1 MDDSDEEYM
10 GSKSPSSKLPSTAPE
25 KSASPGGAKSGM
37 SARTRSSRRGE
48 VSDLKGANGY
58 AWEDEYQRSWDI
70 VKDDEQGGNSFE
82 AMVQSIIE
90 NRKKKMM
97 KNPSTPFQRGIIR
110 TLIIIIDGSLAMS
123 EKDLRPTRLS
133 MTLNYLQ
140 EFVVEF
146 FDQNPK
152 ARLGII

>member
-1 MDDSDEEYM
+1 M
-10 GSKSPSSKLPSTAPE
+10 
-25 KSASPGGAKSGM
+25 
-37 SARTRSSRRGE
+37 
-48 VSDLKGANGY
+48 
-58 AWEDEYQRSWDI
+58 
-70 VKDDEQGGNSFE
+70 KDDEQGGNSFE

-90 NRKKKMM
+90 NRKKKIM

-146 FDQNPK
+146 LTKTLYRDWE
-152 ARLGII
+152 

>member
-1 MDDSDEEYM
+1 MTQMSNTWALNRR
-10 GSKSPSSKLPSTAPE
+10 PSKLRLLQ

-90 NRKKKMM
+90 NRKKKIM
-97 KNPSTPFQRGIIR
+97 KPQYTVPEELF
-110 TLIIIIDGSLAMS
+110 
-123 EKDLRPTRLS
+123 EH
-133 MTLNYLQ
+133 
-140 EFVVEF
+140 
-146 FDQNPK
+146 
-152 ARLGII
+152 

>member
-1 MDDSDEEYM
+1 MDDSDEEFVSTPS
-10 GSKSPSSKLPSTAPE
+10 GSRSPSSRLS
-25 KSASPGGAKSGM
+25 SAVSDAVPRAGV
-37 SARTRSSRRGE
+37 SARTRSQHNGK
-48 VSDLKGANGY
+48 VSDLKRANGY

-70 VKDDEQGGNSFE
+70 VKDDELGSGSFE

-90 NRKKKMM
+90 NRKKKIM

-110 TLIIIIDGSLAMS
+110 TLVIIVDGTLAMA

-133 MTLNYLQ
+133 LTLNYLL

-146 FDQNPK
+146 FD
-152 ARLGII
+152 